1 MSEWFQLLVSIHFMT
16 FLFSN
21 SLVLSKLALNRLF
34 LLIMIGELLR
44 MCVPDAGVWGY
55 GSVEWGLISVM
66 CSYRNCPEF
75 TLVINSI
82 T

>member
-44 MCVPDAGVWGY
+44 MCVPDAGVWGVRF
-55 GSVEWGLISVM
+55 GRVGFDFGDVFVQKLS
-66 CSYRNCPEF
+66 
-75 TLVINSI
+75 
-82 T
+82 